1 MKIKRKKIKGSP
13 FIGVFGLTTERIGL
27 FPRMDKKERKKI
39 EDFLEVEVIETTIGN
54 SNLIGV
60 LTAGNKKG
68 FVVGEIVESD
78 ELRALEQKGVNVKVV
93 PGLNA
98 LGNLIA
104 LNDYGG
110 ILSRLIPKE
119 TAREIKNFFKIPF
132 IDAGI
137 ANTEIV
143 GSCIACTNKGFIVN
157 PGVTK
162 KEMNAI
168 NKVLKVKG
176 SASTVNYGDP
186 FVSNGVIANSKAV
199 FIGEQTSGYEII
211 RIDDGLGGE

>member
-1 MKIKRKKIKGSP
+1 MKINRKNIKGSP

-27 FPRMDKKERKKI
+27 FPRMEKKERKKI
-39 EDFLEVEVIETTIGN
+39 EDFLEVEVIETMIGN

-60 LTAGNKKG
+60 LAAGNKKG
-68 FVVGEIVESD
+68 FVVGEIVEGN
-78 ELRALEQKGVNVKVV
+78 ELKALKEKGVKVKVV

-110 ILSRLIPKE
+110 IMSRLIPKE
-119 TAREIKNFFKIPF
+119 TAREIKNFFRIPF
-132 IDAGI
+132 IETGI
-137 ANTEIV
+137 ANTEVV

-162 KEMNAI
+162 KEMNAVK
-168 NKVLKVKG
+168 KVLRVKG
-176 SASTVNYGDP
+176 NASTVNYGDP
-186 FVSNGVIANSKAV
+186 FASNGVIANSKAA
-199 FIGEQTSGYEII
+199 FIGEQTSGHEII
-211 RIDDGLGGE
+211 RIDEGLSGE